1 MLADSISIQIELID
15 NGFKYSTDGYTDDI
29 KEWKYCYV
37 PEGSKTVFLGEVE
50 RDIYKGRIKV
60 RKSIKR

>member
-37 PEGSKTVFLGEVE
+37 PEGSKTVFWEKWKGIYTRVE
-50 RDIYKGRIKV
+50 
-60 RKSIKR
+60 